1 MCKCHFEKE
10 IRIYSLTPTQ
20 RSTISF
26 GNTGQIWDEM
36 KYQLM
41 TNYCQI

>member
-20 RSTISF
+20 RSKISF